1 MFHELESGEK
11 RNETGLFVQKK
22 KMLKSSQTL
31 CVEEVM
37 QVLTATLL
45 AFFQLF
51 AHFF

>member
-1 MFHELESGEK
+1 MFHELDSGEK
-11 RNETGLFVQKK
+11 RYETGLFVQKK
-22 KMLKSSQTL
+22 MLKFSQTL